1 MNQTTQDKVKNFK
14 PPPKKHQPRG
24 LSVIYEDR
32 DILVLNKINGL
43 LTVSTDRITEETAYY
58 RLTEYVKKGNSKSR
72 NRVFVVHRLD
82 RDTSGVIIFA
92 KTEEAKRHLQD
103 EWKNFKKKYY
113 AVIHGILPKK
123 EDVITSYLAENSAF
137 KVFSVNDPKKGKLA
151 KTGYKVLRE
160 SADYSL
166 LEVDLITGRKNQI
179 RVHFAEKGFPV
190 VGDKSYGQKGK
201 GVKRLMLHS
210 ASLTITHPYSKTEM
224 TFDTKVPAH
233 FNALV
238 SA

>member
-1 MNQTTQDKVKNFK
+1 MNQPTQNNQKQFK

-32 DILVLNKINGL
+32 DILVVNKINGL
-43 LTVSTDRITEETAYY
+43 LTVSTNRITEETAYY
-58 RLTEYVKKGNSKSR
+58 RLTEYVKKGNSKSK

-113 AVIHGILPKK
+113 AVVHGILPQK
-123 EDVITSYLAENSAF
+123 EDVITSYLAENSVF
-137 KVFSVNDPKKGKLA
+137 KVFSVSDPKKGKLA
-151 KTGYKVLRE
+151 KTGYKVLKE
-160 SADYSL
+160 SADFSL

-210 ASLTITHPYSKTEM
+210 ASLTITHPYSKAEM

-238 SA
+238 ST